1 MCIRDR
7 IKMCKEWKGMNYTS
21 KKDCME
27 NIPSYTPLVDE
38 AFMKEKK
45 KPAMKPKGMV
55 PYELE

>member
-1 MCIRDR
+1 
-7 IKMCKEWKGMNYTS
+7 MCKEWKGMNYTS